1 MSARVRVVE
10 VEERRDDVKREER
23 RCRCGGGPGPEEG
36 IGMGLQWHRL
46 APLLA
51 ASNATCGGRGSL
63 ARLDAP
69 RRRRPRTA
77 SFDRATRCGGR
88 RSRLLVPQLVPTSV
102 VEGRAFWAFGALN
115 ATVRVR
121 TSSL

>member
-1 MSARVRVVE
+1 ME
-10 VEERRDDVKREER
+10 VEERRDDGDDVKGEER

-46 APLLA
+46 APLLP

-69 RRRRPRTA
+69 RRPRAA

-88 RSRLLVPQLVPTSV
+88 RSRLLVPQLVPPSV